1 MENSNSLKSGF
12 IQKERILLKY
22 SNKALLEN
30 SNSQNSMYERSR
42 DEAKKMEVH
51 GMKKNIENLKLFT
64 SQQNRDKARENG
76 RAGGIASGEARR
88 WRRDLRQFLQQ
99 YLDMDAPPT
108 VQEKM
113 AQFGVTE
120 EDRTNAMALFI
131 GVFARAM
138 RNGDVKAA
146 NCLLEWA
153 GMLPMQEE
161 REEIERLRLKQAM

>member
-1 MENSNSLKSGF
+1 MRHN
-12 IQKERILLKY
+12 R
-22 SNKALLEN
+22 
-30 SNSQNSMYERSR
+30 
-42 DEAKKMEVH
+42 
-51 GMKKNIENLKLFT
+51 IENLKPFT
-64 SQQNRDKARENG
+64 SAQDRTKARENG

-88 WRRDLRQFLQQ
+88 WRRDLRQFLQH

-161 REEIERLRLKQAM
+161 REEVERLRLELARSQAGAVSAQNVNIREETTDVIIYKPAKTNVNHVIGEKE